1 MWDYKGINRRKTLY
15 KEGEDKYLKDLDCV
29 NIVKSIRELKAL
41 TRVILSQQQ
50 RQILAFERES
60 VLPSSKYLEELDANQ
75 IQNKVPFEY
84 ENLIKQQK
92 YNNELG
98 KFIYEYSRAPLS
110 QFDYKIMD
118 ELEDDRKIINY
129 PNEIY
134 QTRFGTQISD
144 ANLGNH

>member
-1 MWDYKGINRRKTLY
+1 MYR
-15 KEGEDKYLKDLDCV
+15 ESEHKYLKDLDWV
-29 NIVKSIRELKAL
+29 SIVKSIRELKAL

-84 ENLIKQQK
+84 EDFDKQQK
-92 YNNELG
+92 YDFELK
-98 KFIYEYSRAPLS
+98 KFIDGYTKGSLSRL
-110 QFDYKIMD
+110 DYKIMD
-118 ELEDDRKIINY
+118 ELEDERKLDNH

-134 QTRFGTQISD
+134 QTVLGSQISD
-144 ANLGNH
+144 INLEHQ